1 MPCVAR
7 GLSRLCP
14 STRPWTLSIASH
26 RSCTAPPAAATG
38 RARPTSPPG
47 SRTRTST
54 LAGFARPAWT
64 RLSASP
70 RGRVRENRGQAQ
82 RVELDVVGGE
92 GRRDP
97 RREGGGGGHRRR
109 PGAAPGA
116 VRSGRDGP
124 GAPLGHI
131 GEQTFRPQDAQGL
144 GTVPRSAPNSAANS
158 ACADCRRPGGSR
170 PDLIRARSSS
180 ATSRCVVWGRCGLF
194 RPSATVRSGSTT
206 KHHNFSPSLGSSP
219 KGGYESPP
227 SGDN

>member
-144 GTVPRSAPNSAANS
+144 ADGAALHAELRGQLGLRGLPPARRQPPGPDPGAQLVGHLPMCRLGPLRSLPPVGEGA
-158 ACADCRRPGGSR
+158 
-170 PDLIRARSSS
+170 
-180 ATSRCVVWGRCGLF
+180 F
-194 RPSATVRSGSTT
+194 RLHDQTPQLLAIFGQFTERW
-206 KHHNFSPSLGSSP
+206 L
-219 KGGYESPP
+219 
-227 SGDN
+227 